1 MDWNVYW
8 MDHRVEGLALASGPS
23 AMATT
28 QGVAV
33 LPHLK
38 QMVDIIAHGLQD
50 MSNMSGILF
59 EIALALQNS
68 WNFVKVCSRF
78 TLWVLWQDEQQ
89 KVRTITALALAALAE
104 VRPRQT
110 SLCLPLVCAAPTV
123 RPRCLMALRPSIRCY
138 DRCGRVSWRQFCTTD
153 FVVDRFNLC
162 MCWNFFKGMILQIEI
177 HGEAV
182 DKVFGTQAFANTV
195 ERAWLHSWKPLVSS
209 FHWWTQSTQT
219 TTPERSAA
227 LWHSGIG

>member
-8 MDHRVEGLALASGPS
+8 MDHRVEGLALDSGPS

-59 EIALALQNS
+59 EIAVTLQNS

-110 SLCLPLVCAAPTV
+110 SLCLPVVCAPTA

-177 HGEAV
+177 RWG
-182 DKVFGTQAFANTV
+182 N
-195 ERAWLHSWKPLVSS
+195 R
-209 FHWWTQSTQT
+209 QS
-219 TTPERSAA
+219 
-227 LWHSGIG
+227 LWHSGICEHRGKGLAAFLKAIGFIIPLMDAEHANYYTREVCGHSGIG